1 MLYKSTPKYTCT
13 CTYMN
18 AVAMKKAMNLIVKSD
33 VWWEGLKV
41 EREGKN
47 IVIIL

>member
-1 MLYKSTPKYTCT
+1 MFYMLHKSTPKYT

-33 VWWEGLKV
+33 VW
-41 EREGKN
+41 
-47 IVIIL
+47 